1 VPYDPVM
8 RSHCAVYVDSGYL
21 LAAAATRVTGTS
33 LRSSVTVDH
42 PALIGQLADQA
53 TADSG
58 LPLLRIHWYDAA
70 RNGHPEPTHEQIGML
85 PRVKVRLGRIGY
97 EGEQKGVDL
106 RIGLDMVAHAR
117 NGAVDVMYLVSGD
130 DDLTE
135 AVEEAQAQGVQVIVL
150 AVPTTDGR
158 PHGLSR
164 HLQQASDGMALVEAE
179 RLDSWVKKSAAAITA
194 EIKAATP
201 AAPVPAPA
209 AKHPSPADLAQR
221 VTAPRTAVPTV
232 PAERRVGSPREVV
245 YTSITGGTASISPR
259 YEGIPEESLEL
270 MDVVAKRVADTYFL
284 TATPAQ
290 REALLAD
297 RPSIPRDVDRSLL
310 QDASE
315 SLGTYDIADALRFRL
330 RDKFWDAVGTHTR

>member
-1 VPYDPVM
+1 M
-8 RSHCAVYVDSGYL
+8 RSHSAVYVDSGYL
-21 LAAAATRVTGTS
+21 LAAAATRVSGTS
-33 LRSSVTVDH
+33 LRSAVTVDH
-42 PALIGQLADQA
+42 QALIQLLADQA

-70 RNGHPEPTHEQIGML
+70 RNGHPEPAHEQIGML
-85 PRVKVRLGRIGY
+85 PKVKVRLGRIGY

-150 AVPTTDGR
+150 AVPTAEGR

-164 HLQQASDGMALVEAE
+164 HLQQAADGIALVDAE
-179 RLDSWVKKSAAAITA
+179 RLDAGVKKSAAAITA
-194 EIKAATP
+194 EIKAALP
-201 AAPVPAPA
+201 AAPEPGPA
-209 AKHPSPADLAQR
+209 AKAPSPADLVKRAATPR
-221 VTAPRTAVPTV
+221 PAPPAH
-232 PAERRVGSPREVV
+232 PAERPVGRPSEVV
-245 YTSITGGTASISPR
+245 YSSTTGGTASISPR
-259 YEGIPEESLEL
+259 YEGVPEESLEL

-284 TATPAQ
+284 TTTPAQ
-290 REALLAD
+290 REALVAG

-310 QDASE
+310 QDASD
-315 SLGTYDIADALRFRL
+315 SLGVYDISDPLRFRL
-330 RDKFWDAVGTHTR
+330 RDKFWEAVEAHAR